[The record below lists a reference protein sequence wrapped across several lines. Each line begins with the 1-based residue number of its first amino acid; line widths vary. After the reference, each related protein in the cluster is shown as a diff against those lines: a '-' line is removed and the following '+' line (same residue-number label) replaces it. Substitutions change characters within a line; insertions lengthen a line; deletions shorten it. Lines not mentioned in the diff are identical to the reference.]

1 MFKKINSEVKP
12 NRTYVFSNILIAFFG
27 NFPTHNCHTSH
38 NCICLINMSLLKLHC
53 CLLFMSASIALFF
66 KKNDTLSTL
75 FNPFAQKV
83 MKRPHLVSITWRP
96 NERTHYHTCHHLPY
110 QIGHH
115 RFWTKL
121 IGHQRSHHFGHLT
134 IIIAQFYQL
143 TTTLSMPRFSRD
155 SIIKWHSGQKVFV
168 NMAGFIL
175 FRICGLHLDMT
186 DTLLVD
192 RHKIENAIFDNFW
205 YQELGFG
212 PT

>member
-1 MFKKINSEVKP
+1 M
-12 NRTYVFSNILIAFFG
+12 LFFG

-53 CLLFMSASIALFF
+53 VVYSSCLLVLPCFL

-83 MKRPHLVSITWRP
+83 MKRPHLVSITWWP
-96 NERTHYHTCHHLPY
+96 DERTHYHTCHHLPY

-121 IGHQRSHHFGHLT
+121 IGHQRSHHFSHLT

-155 SIIKWHSGQKVFV
+155 PIIKWHSGQKS
-168 NMAGFIL
+168 
-175 FRICGLHLDMT
+175 ICKYGRFYI
-186 DTLLVD
+186 V
-192 RHKIENAIFDNFW
+192 
-205 YQELGFG
+205 
-212 PT
+212 

>member
-1 MFKKINSEVKP
+1 MLKSLHRKKIILKFSVRAWI
-12 NRTYVFSNILIAFFG
+12 RTCGPIKLS
-27 NFPTHNCHTSH
+27 PT
-38 NCICLINMSLLKLHC
+38 
-53 CLLFMSASIALFF
+53 LLFMFDSIALFF

-83 MKRPHLVSITWRP
+83 MKSPHLVSITWWP
-96 NERTHYHTCHHLPY
+96 DERTHYHTCHHLPY

-155 SIIKWHSGQKVFV
+155 PIIKWHTGQKS
-168 NMAGFIL
+168 
-175 FRICGLHLDMT
+175 ICKYGRFYI
-186 DTLLVD
+186 V
-192 RHKIENAIFDNFW
+192 
-205 YQELGFG
+205 
-212 PT
+212 